1 MRSVR
6 AIRVVPAAPELEAV
20 AARPVRDRRT
30 RGREAAHRVLRRRK
44 THPVAGENPLAVP
57 QAFLQIELT
66 EFREVGRARIH
77 APAAAGDASRGRVTV
92 DRAEAERTEQAL
104 VQEVHRLLARLLLH
118 NRRKHV
124 RRAAVVAIARPR
136 IDPDG
141 RREEALHPVRL
152 LGTPQRIVDV
162 GTARVHRQQVA
173 DAEHLHLQVGVGR
186 KLLREDLADKLVEV
200 QESVVDQ
207 ESNRRRHEALRMRIE
222 LMRTV
227 QVIWRPRPL
236 RNHLAVSHEHERV
249 NGIKRMRSL
258 DPLRHRRG
266 IHALRFWRR
275 TRQAC
280 GKTMTDN
287 GGNDNSNKRF
297 EFHRFII
304 S

>member
-1 MRSVR
+1 MQSAGQRHQ
-6 AIRVVPAAPELEAV
+6 IHP
-20 AARPVRDRRT
+20 
-30 RGREAAHRVLRRRK
+30 RRR
-44 THPVAGENPLAVP
+44 HG
-57 QAFLQIELT
+57 
-66 EFREVGRARIH
+66 
-77 APAAAGDASRGRVTV
+77 V
-92 DRAEAERTEQAL
+92 DQAL
-104 VQEVHRLLARLLLH
+104 Y
-118 NRRKHV
+118 
-124 RRAAVVAIARPR
+124 
-136 IDPDG
+136 
-141 RREEALHPVRL
+141 PVRL

-275 TRQAC
+275 LRQRLRPLHKHPAIGRDGHGLRQLNNRLHRQSRRHQTDRC
-280 GKTMTDN
+280 YTAQHMTLIH
-287 GGNDNSNKRF
+287 SCA
-297 EFHRFII
+297 II
-304 S
+304 SNPYHPMEKTCPSSVHCGSFTYLKSP